1 MIALIYMILTGI
13 AMFLG
18 YTFAESP
25 DTNVQA
31 VCLAGVVLIMTLDVL
46 QIRKSMKRRY
56 GI

>member
-13 AMFLG
+13 AMYLG
-18 YTFAESP
+18 YVFAECP
-25 DTNVQA
+25 DTNIEA

-46 QIRKSMKRRY
+46 QLRKSMKRRY